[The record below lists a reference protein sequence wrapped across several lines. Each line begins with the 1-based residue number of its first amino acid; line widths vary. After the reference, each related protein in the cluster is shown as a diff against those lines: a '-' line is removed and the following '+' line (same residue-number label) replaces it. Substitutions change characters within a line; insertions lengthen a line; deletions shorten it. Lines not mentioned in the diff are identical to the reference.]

1 MTSPDV
7 RHDVIV
13 VGAGVTGL
21 TAAWRL
27 HQAGQDVLVLE
38 ARDRVGGRLSTA
50 AHGPDGR
57 TDDEAASDFE
67 VGGQWVSPDQTAL
80 LALLDELGLTTY
92 PRWRE
97 GDSLFLAADGTAHR
111 FTDDLPLPE
120 ATATAVAHLTKVL
133 DELVAE
139 IDPDRPWAHPDAAEL
154 DAVSFRAWLE
164 AQCDD
169 PVAVATVGLF
179 VGPAMLTK
187 PAHAFS
193 ALQAALMAASAGSFS
208 NLVDADFILDRRV
221 AGGLASVPAAL
232 AARLGDRVRLGQDV
246 TRVEWS
252 ERDGH
257 GEQEGVVV
265 HVGEVVHRA
274 RRLVLAL
281 PPTHV
286 GRIRFSPALPAEHRA
301 AREHQSFGLVLKVQ
315 AEYDAP
321 FWRAAGLSGTG
332 FAPHELVHEVYDNTL
347 DTEER
352 DGGRGTLVGFV
363 SDVHADEALRWS
375 AEERRARVLAS
386 LAAYFGEVART
397 PRTYVESDWHDQEL
411 TGGAYGTSF
420 DLGGLT
426 RWGAVLREPL
436 GPIRFGSS
444 DVAGHGFQHVDGAVR
459 VGHDLARE
467 LLGATPQHEEQA

>member
-1 MTSPDV
+1 MTT
-7 RHDVIV
+7 HDVIV
-13 VGAGVTGL
+13 VGAGATGL
-21 TAAWRL
+21 TAARRL
-27 HQAGQDVLVLE
+27 HQAGRDVLVLE
-38 ARDRVGGRLSTA
+38 ARDRVGGRLSTE
-50 AHGPDGR
+50 AHGPAGGHGEQ
-57 TDDEAASDFE
+57 TSDFE

-80 LALLDELGLTTY
+80 LGMLDELGLTTY

-97 GDSLFLAADGTAHR
+97 GDSLFLDPTGEAHR
-111 FTDDLPLPE
+111 FADDLPLPE

-139 IDPDRPWAHPDAAEL
+139 VDPDRPWAHPDAARL
-154 DAVSFRAWLE
+154 DAVTFRAWLE

-193 ALQAALMAASAGSFS
+193 ALQAVLMAASAGSFS

-221 AGGLASVPAAL
+221 SGGLAAVTTAL
-232 AARLGDRVRLGQDV
+232 AADLGDRVRLGQDV
-246 TRVEWS
+246 TRVAW
-252 ERDGH
+252 DPTGA
-257 GEQEGVVV
+257 EGVVV
-265 HVGEVVHRA
+265 HVGEERHAA

-286 GRIRFSPALPAEHRA
+286 RRIRFEPALPAEHRA

-321 FWRAAGLSGTG
+321 FWRADGLSGTG
-332 FAPHELVHEVYDNTL
+332 FAPHELVHEVYDNTR

-352 DGGRGTLVGFV
+352 AGGRGVLVGFV
-363 SDVHADEALRWS
+363 SDERADEALRWS

-386 LAAYFGEVART
+386 LAAYFGAAARH
-397 PRTYVESDWHDQEL
+397 PRVYVESDWQDQEL

-420 DLGGLT
+420 DVGGLS
-426 RWGAVLREPL
+426 RWGAVLRQPL
-436 GPIRFGSS
+436 GPVRFGSS
-444 DVAGHGFQHVDGAVR
+444 DVAGHGFQHVDGAIR
-459 VGHDLARE
+459 VGEALAAE
-467 LLGATPQHEEQA
+467 LLDEAAAGLPGAGTPAARG